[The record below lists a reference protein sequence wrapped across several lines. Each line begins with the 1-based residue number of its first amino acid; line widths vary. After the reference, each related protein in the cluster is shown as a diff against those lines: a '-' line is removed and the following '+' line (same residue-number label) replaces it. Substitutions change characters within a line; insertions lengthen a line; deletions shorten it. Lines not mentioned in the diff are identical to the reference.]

1 MEKIKPK
8 GGGSLT
14 KKIVKPEYVNSS
26 IGAVLKYSFDT
37 EKELEI
43 FFLSALAK
51 FQEKNI
57 KTKVIGKSLIVFTKN
72 NQEAK
77 NVSEQIKS

>member
-1 MEKIKPK
+1 MDD
-8 GGGSLT
+8 L
-14 KKIVKPEYVNSS
+14 KKKVVKPEYVNSS

-43 FFLSALAK
+43 FFLNALAT
-51 FQEKNI
+51 FQQKNLR
-57 KTKVIGKSLIVFTKN
+57 TKAIGKSLFVFTKD

-77 NVSEQIKS
+77 NVSEQVKSQ

>member
-1 MEKIKPK
+1 MAN
-8 GGGSLT
+8 L
-14 KKIVKPEYVNSS
+14 KKTYKPEYINSS

-37 EKELEI
+37 HKELEN

-57 KTKVIGKSLIVFTKN
+57 KTKVIGKSLFVFTKQK
-72 NQEAK
+72 QEEK
-77 NVSEQIKS
+77 NDSKQTSTQ